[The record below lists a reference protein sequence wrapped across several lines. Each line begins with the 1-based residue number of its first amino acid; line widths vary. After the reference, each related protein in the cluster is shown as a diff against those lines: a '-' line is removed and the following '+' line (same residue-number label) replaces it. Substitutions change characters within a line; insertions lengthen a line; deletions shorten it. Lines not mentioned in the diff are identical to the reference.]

1 MTCKSTGIG
10 CVSPKQGCIDQFG
23 CISGL
28 CPDFVIKRHD
38 TRPAFKVKIE
48 DCDGPLDLTNLVLE
62 ANMWATAKLKNSI
75 TASSTYF
82 ALADNIG
89 FNQIMVGDVLIMD
102 RARLPEKMLVTA
114 FDENNRLVQVQRAYQ
129 GTTAQAWKKGSPLRI
144 MKFMNSPAQ
153 TEMIFENVLELNG
166 TVTENVLVESYFI
179 YEWNSADTCLP
190 GCYFFEFKLIKMAD
204 TTSIAYS
211 LSTPVIPS
219 FTDSNLNANDFG
231 CGHSLEIEWIRRFP
245 VDSEGFYIKIIDSP
259 TSEANG
265 VLTTSGLNIEF
276 DGVNIGQDINTL
288 NFEGSSVDDIII
300 DNVNKKSTIILQP
313 DDVDGGSP

>member
-28 CPDFVIKRHD
+28 CPDFVLKRHD

-62 ANMWATAKLKNSI
+62 ANMWAAAKLKSTI
-75 TASSTYF
+75 TQADTYF

-89 FNQIMVGDVLIMD
+89 FNQIMVGDVIIMD

-129 GTTAQAWKKGSPLRI
+129 GTTAQSWKKGSPLRI

-153 TEMIFENVLELNG
+153 TEMIFEDILELDG
-166 TVTENVLVESYFI
+166 TKTENVLVESYFI
-179 YEWNSADTCLP
+179 YEWQSADTCLP
-190 GCYFFEFKLIKMAD
+190 GCYFLEFKLIKMVD
-204 TTSIAYS
+204 TTSMTYS
-211 LSTPVIPS
+211 MSIPSSVVPS
-219 FTDSNLNANDFG
+219 FTDSDLTPVDFG
-231 CGHSLEIEWIRRFP
+231 CGHSMEIDWIRRFP
-245 VDSEGFYIKIIDSP
+245 VDTEGFYIKIQDSP

-265 VLTTSGLNIEF
+265 ALTSSGLNTSY
-276 DGVNIGQDINTL
+276 G
-288 NFEGSSVDDIII
+288 
-300 DNVNKKSTIILQP
+300 
-313 DDVDGGSP
+313 